1 MSVQWTKKRTVIIAL
16 VLAALVLPLAL
27 VIVSGRSMWEQRQA
41 RQEAQ
46 TEFNQALRQSLER
59 AADTVLPVPTLGD
72 NALVVECR
80 TTDLEAELQRVVRL
94 AGGLGGSASSWNNGK
109 SVRIVANVP
118 RTAETIFRESVSR
131 GVYDLNSAGDSGPMT
146 VVEVLLKPKK

>member
-1 MSVQWTKKRTVIIAL
+1 MSVQWTKKRSVILAL
-16 VLAALVLPLAL
+16 VLAALVLPVAL

-46 TEFNQALRQSLER
+46 TEFNQALLQSLER
-59 AADTVLPVPTLGD
+59 AAETVLPVPTLGD

-94 AGGLGGSASSWNNGK
+94 AGGLAGSASSWNNGK

>member
-1 MSVQWTKKRTVIIAL
+1 MSVQWTKKRIVILAL

-46 TEFNQALRQSLER
+46 TEFNEALHQSLER
-59 AADTVLPVPTLGD
+59 AAETVLPVPTLGD

-131 GVYDLNSAGDSGPMT
+131 GVYDLNSAGDSGPMS